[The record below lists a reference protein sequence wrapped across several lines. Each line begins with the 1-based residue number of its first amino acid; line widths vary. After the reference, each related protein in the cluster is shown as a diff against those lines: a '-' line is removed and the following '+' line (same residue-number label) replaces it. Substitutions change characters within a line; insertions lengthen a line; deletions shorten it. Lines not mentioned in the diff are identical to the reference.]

1 MSTILSRAGL
11 VAAVAFG
18 VAACGGGGS
27 SSPVT
32 PDSPDQNVLGLSAS
46 NYQAV
51 GQASMSSAFYLG
63 NASGLVSGSASGRV
77 GGAGALR
84 HAQVAG
90 RPQALAVVGP
100 IAVPC
105 DQGGS
110 LSVTFSDLNN
120 NGEFEVGDSLS
131 LDAAAC
137 KLDGAVTQGRV
148 DLSLQSLTGVYGSRS
163 FSAGLTLKLTA
174 FGVSQGSNSLLGD
187 GSLTASFSQTVA
199 GTSEFG
205 LTVPRLSLTGRVA
218 GQSFSTTLTDVQL
231 SLKEDTVNG
240 SARTRFTYGGTL
252 LSSVFDNKQV
262 QVSTPQEL
270 VIQGTDDYP
279 SSGVLLVRGKGN
291 STLRITAVNAVQ
303 ARLELDAEGDGV
315 FETSVLKNWADLR

>member
-1 MSTILSRAGL
+1 MSTILFRAGL
-11 VAAVAFG
+11 VAAAALSVS
-18 VAACGGGGS
+18 ACGGGGS

-32 PDSPDQNVLGLSAS
+32 PDSPDQNVLGLSAG

-51 GQASMSSAFYLG
+51 GQATISSALYLG
-63 NASGLVSGSASGRV
+63 NVSGLVSGSASGRV

-84 HAQVAG
+84 HTQAAD
-90 RPQALAVVGP
+90 RPQALVVVGP

-137 KLDGAVTQGRV
+137 KLDGAVAHGRV
-148 DLSLQSLTGVYGSRS
+148 DLGLQSLTGGYGSS
-163 FSAGLTLKLTA
+163 AFSAGLTLKLTA

-187 GSLTASFSQTVA
+187 GSLTASFSQTLA
-199 GTSEFG
+199 GASEFG

-231 SLKEDTVNG
+231 SLKEDTANG
-240 SARTRFTYGGTL
+240 SSRTSFSYSGTL
-252 LSSVFDNKQV
+252 VSSAFDSKQV
-262 QVSTPQEL
+262 QMLTPQAL

-291 STLRITAVNAVQ
+291 SALRITAVTGVQ